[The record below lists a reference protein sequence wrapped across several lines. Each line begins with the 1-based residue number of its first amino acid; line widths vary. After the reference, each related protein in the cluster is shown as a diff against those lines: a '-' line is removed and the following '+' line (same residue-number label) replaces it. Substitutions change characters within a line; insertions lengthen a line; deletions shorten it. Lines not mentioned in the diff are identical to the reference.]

1 MHWLMSATPSTR
13 HSVSS
18 SSPSAVTFEI
28 TSTIQMAVLPA
39 LSMLPC
45 CSWFIVRTHFNSWY
59 LCYFNIQSHSPHL
72 CLLLTDHIVDR
83 AAWDKDVV
91 GFIASATNEHCITP
105 SDCGKEPFFEKGHGG
120 CMTLFIGEKDCI
132 CFETAPD
139 GTTNEAILKVIAAA
153 KLFNLVPIWTVLPF
167 HLSILLFIKFRVTQ
181 SADDLCKGSA
191 RNEVYEID
199 SKAGVNAM
207 NLSADDY
214 YQDVL
219 FWANAQSTTKTLD
232 DANPVVSQGIHIP
245 CQ

>member
-1 MHWLMSATPSTR
+1 
-13 HSVSS
+13 
-18 SSPSAVTFEI
+18 
-28 TSTIQMAVLPA
+28 
-39 LSMLPC
+39 
-45 CSWFIVRTHFNSWY
+45 
-59 LCYFNIQSHSPHL
+59 
-72 CLLLTDHIVDR
+72 
-83 AAWDKDVV
+83 
-91 GFIASATNEHCITP
+91 
-105 SDCGKEPFFEKGHGG
+105 
-120 CMTLFIGEKDCI
+120 MTLFIGEKDCI

-139 GTTNEAILKVIAAA
+139 GTTNEAILK
-153 KLFNLVPIWTVLPF
+153 
-167 HLSILLFIKFRVTQ
+167 

-232 DANPVVSQGIHIP
+232 DANPVVSQSIHIP